1 MRRSLRK
8 AALAVAL
15 FGAISGCTRSVVQ
28 QNKQPPDPLLVSKK
42 PVEGKPTS
50 GPSPRELARVDPQP
64 PQWPVDDTMQTAGS
78 EGAPVRL
85 SSDLVVRPDR

>member
-1 MRRSLRK
+1 MLRPFRR
-8 AALAVAL
+8 AALAAAIFSVAL
-15 FGAISGCTRSVVQ
+15 GCNRSVVQ

-50 GPSPRELARVDPQP
+50 STNPRTLVRVDPQP
-64 PQWPVDDTMQTAGS
+64 PAMPGQETAFAAS
-78 EGAPVRL
+78 DQANPIKL